1 MFAKEPQIEVIDQ
14 DYAKQAELVN
24 GQLAMVGWLALIG
37 AYITTGHLI
46 PGIV

>member
-1 MFAKEPQIEVIDQ
+1 MFAAEPQIEVIDT

-37 AYITTGHLI
+37 SYITTGQII
-46 PGIV
+46 PGVL